1 LIFYLASFL
10 LFTAKNLGADL
21 GGKQGDK
28 KMRGREFKKFS
39 GLRFSLLSAA
49 FVLGLVFPPLSFSEI
64 YKYVDQDGVVHLSNV
79 PDARHNLVLK
89 EEWVRFRLGSNFKQ
103 YDPFIRKAAETYRVD
118 YALVKA
124 VIKAES
130 NFNPGAVSRKGA
142 KGLMQ
147 LMPGTA
153 AALGVTD
160 SFRPEDNIYG
170 GVRYLRYLLDLFN
183 GDLKLALAAY
193 NAGENAVLHYN
204 GIPPYQETKAYI
216 HRVLRHLQNYREESK
231 GSAFF

>member
-1 LIFYLASFL
+1 
-10 LFTAKNLGADL
+10 
-21 GGKQGDK
+21 
-28 KMRGREFKKFS
+28 MRGREFKKFS
-39 GLRFSLLSAA
+39 KLGFGVLSAA

-89 EEWVRFRLGSNFKQ
+89 EGWVRFRLGSNFKQ
-103 YDPFIRKAAETYRVD
+103 YDPLIRKAAGTYRVD

-130 NFNPGAVSRKGA
+130 NFNPSAVSRKGA

-147 LMPGTA
+147 LTPETA
-153 AALGVTD
+153 GDLGVID
-160 SFRPEDNIYG
+160 SFQPEDNIHG

-193 NAGENAVLHYN
+193 NAGENAVLRYN
-204 GIPPYQETKAYI
+204 GIPPYKETKTYI
-216 HRVLRHLQNYREESK
+216 QEVLRHLQNYRREVN

>member
-1 LIFYLASFL
+1 MGSIWEDKQRNKMMNGRGFEIFY
-10 LFTAKNLGADL
+10 K
-21 GGKQGDK
+21 
-28 KMRGREFKKFS
+28 
-39 GLRFSLLSAA
+39 LRFGLLSAA
-49 FVLGLVFPPLSFSEI
+49 LVLGLVFPPPLFSEI

-79 PDARHNLVLK
+79 PDARHNLVLR
-89 EEWVRFRLGSNFKQ
+89 EGWVRFRLGANFEQ
-103 YDPFIRKAAETYRVD
+103 YEPLIWKAAEKYRVD

-130 NFNPGAVSRKGA
+130 NFNPSAISRKGA

-153 AALGVTD
+153 EVLGVRD

-193 NAGENAVLHYN
+193 NAGENTVFRHN
-204 GIPPYQETKAYI
+204 GVPPYKETRNYI
-216 HRVLRHLQNYREESK
+216 QRVLRHLQDYRGECK
-231 GSAFF
+231 DPAFF

>member
-1 LIFYLASFL
+1 
-10 LFTAKNLGADL
+10 
-21 GGKQGDK
+21 
-28 KMRGREFKKFS
+28 MRGREFKKFS
-39 GLRFSLLSAA
+39 KLGFGLLSAA

-89 EEWVRFRLGSNFKQ
+89 EGWVRFRLGSNFKQ
-103 YDPFIRKAAETYRVD
+103 YDPLIRKAAETYRVD

-130 NFNPGAVSRKGA
+130 NFNPSAVSRKGA

-147 LMPGTA
+147 LTPETA
-153 AALGVTD
+153 GDLGVID
-160 SFRPEDNIYG
+160 SFQPEDNIHG

-193 NAGENAVLHYN
+193 NAGENAVLRYN
-204 GIPPYQETKAYI
+204 GIPPYKETKTYI
-216 HRVLRHLQNYREESK
+216 QEVLRHLQNYRREAN

>member
-1 LIFYLASFL
+1 MDFFSF
-10 LFTAKNLGADL
+10 
-21 GGKQGDK
+21 
-28 KMRGREFKKFS
+28 RS
-39 GLRFSLLSAA
+39 GLLSAV
-49 FVLGLVFPPLSFSEI
+49 FVLGLIFPPLSFSEI

-89 EEWVRFRLGSNFKQ
+89 EGWVRFRLGPNFEK
-103 YDPFIRKAAETYRVD
+103 YDPVIWRAAETYKVD

-130 NFNPGAVSRKGA
+130 NFNPTAVSRKGA

-153 AALGVTD
+153 GDLGVTD
-160 SFRPEDNIYG
+160 SFQPEDNIHG

-193 NAGENAVLHYN
+193 NAGENAVLRHN
-204 GIPPYQETKAYI
+204 GIPPYKETKTYI
-216 HRVLRHLQNYREESK
+216 QRVLRYLQNYRGEADRST
-231 GSAFF
+231 FF

>member
-1 LIFYLASFL
+1 MSHRGS
-10 LFTAKNLGADL
+10 KNLIP
-21 GGKQGDK
+21 
-28 KMRGREFKKFS
+28 F
-39 GLRFSLLSAA
+39 RFALLSAA
-49 FVLGLVFPPLSFSEI
+49 LVLGLVLPPLSFSEI
-64 YKYVDQDGVVHLSNV
+64 YKYVDKDGVVHLSNV

-89 EEWVRFRLGSNFKQ
+89 EGWVRFRLGPNFEQ
-103 YDPFIRKAAETYRVD
+103 YEPLIWKAAETHKVD

-130 NFNPGAVSRKGA
+130 NFNPSAVSRKGA

-153 AALGVTD
+153 GVLGVTD
-160 SFRPEDNIYG
+160 SFHPEDNIHG

-193 NAGENAVLHYN
+193 NAGENAVLRYK
-204 GIPPYQETKAYI
+204 GIPPYQETKTYVQK
-216 HRVLRHLQNYREESK
+216 VLRYLQNYRGEANRST
-231 GSAFF
+231 FF

>member
-1 LIFYLASFL
+1 LGPLEKEKHRDKEMSHKESKCSFAFRFG
-10 LFTAKNLGADL
+10 LFI
-21 GGKQGDK
+21 
-28 KMRGREFKKFS
+28 
-39 GLRFSLLSAA
+39 AA
-49 FVLGLVFPPLSFSEI
+49 FVLGLVFSPLSFSEI

-79 PDARHNLVLK
+79 PDARHNLVLR
-89 EEWVRFRLGSNFKQ
+89 EGWVRFRLGPNFEQ
-103 YDPFIRKAAETYRVD
+103 YDPLIRKAAETYRVD

-130 NFNPGAVSRKGA
+130 NFNPSAVSRKGA

-153 AALGVTD
+153 GALGVID
-160 SFRPEDNIYG
+160 SFQPEDNIHG
-170 GVRYLRYLLDLFN
+170 GVRYLRYLLDLFD

-193 NAGENAVLHYN
+193 NAGEKAVLRYN
-204 GIPPYQETKAYI
+204 GVPPYKETKTYI
-216 HRVLRHLQNYREESK
+216 QEVLRHLQNYRGEAN

>member
-1 LIFYLASFL
+1 M
-10 LFTAKNLGADL
+10 N
-21 GGKQGDK
+21 
-28 KMRGREFKKFS
+28 GREFSKFS
-39 GLRFSLLSAA
+39 KLRFGFLSAA

-89 EEWVRFRLGSNFKQ
+89 EGWVRFRLGANFEQ
-103 YDPFIRKAAETYRVD
+103 YEPLIRKAAERYRVD

-130 NFNPGAVSRKGA
+130 NFNPSAVSRKGA

-153 AALGVTD
+153 GDLGVTD
-160 SFRPEDNIYG
+160 SFRPEDNIHG

-193 NAGENAVLHYN
+193 NAGENAVLLYN
-204 GIPPYQETKAYI
+204 GIPPYKETKTYI
-216 HRVLRHLQNYREESK
+216 QRVLRHLQNYRGDSNS
-231 GSAFF
+231 SAFLPPNPRLIF

>member
-1 LIFYLASFL
+1 MHYRESINF
-10 LFTAKNLGADL
+10 FTFPFG
-21 GGKQGDK
+21 
-28 KMRGREFKKFS
+28 
-39 GLRFSLLSAA
+39 LLSAA
-49 FVLGLVFPPLSFSEI
+49 LVLGLVFPPLSFSEI
-64 YKYVDQDGVVHLSNV
+64 YKYVDKDGVVHLSNV

-89 EEWVRFRLGSNFKQ
+89 AGWVRFRLGPNFEQ
-103 YDPFIRKAAETYRVD
+103 YDPLIWKAAETYKVD

-130 NFNPGAVSRKGA
+130 NFNPSAVSRKGA

-153 AALGVTD
+153 GVLGVTD
-160 SFRPEDNIYG
+160 SFHPEDNIHG

-193 NAGENAVLHYN
+193 NAGENAVLRHN
-204 GIPPYQETKAYI
+204 GIPPYKETKTYI
-216 HRVLRHLQNYREESK
+216 QRVLRYLQNYRGEANRST
-231 GSAFF
+231 FF

>member
-1 LIFYLASFL
+1 MDFFSF
-10 LFTAKNLGADL
+10 
-21 GGKQGDK
+21 
-28 KMRGREFKKFS
+28 RS
-39 GLRFSLLSAA
+39 GLLSAV
-49 FVLGLVFPPLSFSEI
+49 FVLGLIFPPLSFSEI
-64 YKYVDQDGVVHLSNV
+64 YKYVDKDGVVHLSNV

-89 EEWVRFRLGSNFKQ
+89 EGWVRFRLGPNFEK
-103 YDPFIRKAAETYRVD
+103 YDPVIWRAAETYKVD

-130 NFNPGAVSRKGA
+130 NFNPTAVSRKGA

-153 AALGVTD
+153 GDLGVTD
-160 SFRPEDNIYG
+160 SFQPEDNIHG

-193 NAGENAVLHYN
+193 NAGENAVLRHN
-204 GIPPYQETKAYI
+204 GIPPYKETKTYI
-216 HRVLRHLQNYREESK
+216 QRVLRYLQNYRGEADRST
-231 GSAFF
+231 FF